1 MFNTT
6 MRIRLKIISTKA
18 ATVEY
23 RDPDPDTVDVQV
35 IYTKADIV

>member
-6 MRIRLKIISTKA
+6 MWIRLKIISTKA

-23 RDPDPDTVDVQV
+23 RDPDPDTVVQV
-35 IYTKADIV
+35 IYTKANIV

>member
-1 MFNTT
+1 MFNIE

-23 RDPDPDTVDVQV
+23 RDADTVD
-35 IYTKADIV
+35 IYIYKGR